1 MKRMAASGA
10 KRSFVA
16 TADKN
21 IAKPYRFAI
30 KAGIGS
36 KRPTAGVVD
45 QPPVGTISGVSLRGR
60 REQPVASDFARLILP
75 REPLLYLETTTKLLN
90 LLGALFQRLPCGK
103 LRAKFQNET
112 CDNDRL
118 SVAGMVAICL
128 VSAACNRT

>member
-45 QPPVGTISGVSLRGR
+45 QPPVRTISGVSLRGR
-60 REQPVASDFARLILP
+60 REQPVASDFARLILSA
-75 REPLLYLETTTKLLN
+75 R
-90 LLGALFQRLPCGK
+90 AASLFG
-103 LRAKFQNET
+103 
-112 CDNDRL
+112 NDHQ
-118 SVAGMVAICL
+118 AIEF
-128 VSAACNRT
+128 ARGHFPAFAMW